1 MNGNEVLQIYYAYI
15 FPHIQYGIKVHGS
28 APMKGISVI
37 IANDI
42 INMHYYFLKHKI
54 STCCSQN

>member
-1 MNGNEVLQIYYAYI
+1 MLNQLIDIKKNYVSLYVLELW
-15 FPHIQYGIKVHGS
+15 
-28 APMKGISVI
+28 KGISVI